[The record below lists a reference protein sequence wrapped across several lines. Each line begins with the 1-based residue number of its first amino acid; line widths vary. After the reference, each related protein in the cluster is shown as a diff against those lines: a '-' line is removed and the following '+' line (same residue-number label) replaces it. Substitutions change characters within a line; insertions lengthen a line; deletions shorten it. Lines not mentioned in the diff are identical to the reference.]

1 MYVCVTMNVMC
12 KLSINH
18 HCKNLLLEPY
28 SAPNQQDKKEAEDKK
43 KKKKSNSAGAEQR
56 EQTLNKFTRTAGED
70 E

>member
-43 KKKKSNSAGAEQR
+43 KKKNLTVLAR
-56 EQTLNKFTRTAGED
+56 NKGNKP
-70 E
+70 